1 MAENSMT
8 VVDNRFSDR
17 FGQGAWFALPRG
29 RCLECPQLRALG
41 LFGYCLHPHEKKT
54 RRYSTHF
61 N

>member
-29 RCLECPQLRALG
+29 VASNVRSCE
-41 LFGYCLHPHEKKT
+41 H
-54 RRYSTHF
+54 
-61 N
+61 